1 MLTEK
6 VRTFYHSSLAVG
18 IKCTILVSIHFRS
31 ARDVLL
37 SESNAK
43 EKQCSFQD
51 DFKHVM
57 DHIQYT
63 FIALRLAFSNIPCH
77 SNNSFQIVHSSSCH
91 LMTFAA
97 ICAPG
102 QQQAHLSAGVS
113 NTDCSADTQLV
124 QTRSRTFSPQ
134 CNIFCHQ
141 SSTQNVR
148 HPMGEQSF
156 YLRLPEQSLILRA

>member
-6 VRTFYHSSLAVG
+6 ARTFYHSSLAVVDKGG

-57 DHIQYT
+57 DHIQLS
-63 FIALRLAFSNIPCH
+63 FIALILAFSNIPCH
-77 SNNSFQIVHSSSCH
+77 SNNSFQIAHSSS
-91 LMTFAA
+91 
-97 ICAPG
+97 
-102 QQQAHLSAGVS
+102 
-113 NTDCSADTQLV
+113 
-124 QTRSRTFSPQ
+124 
-134 CNIFCHQ
+134 
-141 SSTQNVR
+141 
-148 HPMGEQSF
+148 
-156 YLRLPEQSLILRA
+156 